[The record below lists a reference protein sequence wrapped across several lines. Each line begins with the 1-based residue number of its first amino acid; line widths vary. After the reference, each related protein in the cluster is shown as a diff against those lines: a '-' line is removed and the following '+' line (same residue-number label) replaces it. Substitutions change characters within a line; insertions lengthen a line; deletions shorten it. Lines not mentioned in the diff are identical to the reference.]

1 MMVDVQYVQRLI
13 RNALNKNCGLDPVPT
28 WVVKQFLDKLSPFI
42 TTLFNASLRDGIF
55 PTTQKCALVT
65 PVLKKSNLVSINP
78 NNYRPIS
85 NLSFLSKM
93 LERCANDQA
102 NAYFMKNGLLTEV
115 QSAYRKFHSTESA
128 VLKVLSDIY
137 SEADKGRVTLL
148 ALLDMSA
155 AFDTVDHVI
164 LL

>member
-1 MMVDVQYVQRLI
+1 M
-13 RNALNKNCGLDPVPT
+13 
-28 WVVKQFLDKLSPFI
+28 
-42 TTLFNASLRDGIF
+42 
-55 PTTQKCALVT
+55 
-65 PVLKKSNLVSINP
+65 
-78 NNYRPIS
+78 
-85 NLSFLSKM
+85 SKI

-102 NAYFMKNGLLTEV
+102 NAYFMKNGLLPEV

-128 VLKVLSDIY
+128 VLKVLLDIY

-164 LL
+164 LLERLHLDLNSTMSP